1 MRALG
6 WTFLLLVFI
15 ALSGSAVYGYFHYK
29 SLVGERDS
37 QRAKIG
43 ELERELSGAQKSKGE
58 LELSAASAEKDLK
71 ATRGELEKLR
81 VHRAEAE
88 KRLEMIKDLTAKL
101 QKMIDTGKLGVVTRE
116 GRMIVQMPAEVLFE
130 SGSADLSA
138 DGKKT
143 LQEVAAI
150 LRTDPERKLIVAG
163 HTDNQPIADA
173 KFRNN
178 WQLSAERAVIVTE
191 VLVLSGLKAKNLM
204 AAGLSEYHP
213 VGDNRSGKGRQ
224 TNRRI
229 ELVIQPP
236 ELDAL
241 PQIVEVVG
249 KTAEAAG
256 KPPAAPSASASA
268 SPK

>member
-15 ALSGSAVYGYFHYK
+15 ALAGGGVYGYFHYK
-29 SLVGERDS
+29 GLRAERDS
-37 QRAKIG
+37 QHAKIA
-43 ELERELSGAQKSKGE
+43 ELETEIARSGKQKGA
-58 LELSAASAEKDLK
+58 LEAAEKDLS
-71 ATRGELEKLR
+71 ATRSELEKLR

-88 KRLEMIKDLTAKL
+88 KRLEMIKELTAKL
-101 QKMIDTGKLGVVTRE
+101 QKMIDTGKLGVVTRD

-130 SGSADLSA
+130 SGSAELSE

-150 LRTDPERKLIVAG
+150 LKTDPDRKLIVAG

-191 VLVLSGLKAKNLM
+191 VLVASGLKAKNLM

-213 VGDNRSGKGRQ
+213 VGDNRTGNGRQ

-236 ELDAL
+236 ELEAL
-241 PQIVEVVG
+241 PQIAEVVG
-249 KTAEAAG
+249 KTAEATGQA
-256 KPPAAPSASASA
+256 PPAASSSAAA
-268 SPK
+268 K